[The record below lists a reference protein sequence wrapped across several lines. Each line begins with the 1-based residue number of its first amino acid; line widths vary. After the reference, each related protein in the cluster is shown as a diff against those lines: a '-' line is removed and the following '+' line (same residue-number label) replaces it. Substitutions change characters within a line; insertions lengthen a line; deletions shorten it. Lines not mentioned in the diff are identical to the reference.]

1 MIGKQA
7 SARLRACTSRTCRQL
22 ERLQASLTTSAAQTQ
37 QLQEDLAQR
46 DAEVARLRGEV
57 EAVARRNAG
66 SEAWSEAVELPCRLR
81 LDTSA
86 GATAQHVDAVLAALQ
101 EHGLL

>member
-37 QLQEDLAQR
+37 QLHEDLAQR

-57 EAVARRNAG
+57 EAVARRMRALEVRASRGDVVQHWGGAG
-66 SEAWSEAVELPCRLR
+66 WV
-81 LDTSA
+81 
-86 GATAQHVDAVLAALQ
+86 
-101 EHGLL
+101 